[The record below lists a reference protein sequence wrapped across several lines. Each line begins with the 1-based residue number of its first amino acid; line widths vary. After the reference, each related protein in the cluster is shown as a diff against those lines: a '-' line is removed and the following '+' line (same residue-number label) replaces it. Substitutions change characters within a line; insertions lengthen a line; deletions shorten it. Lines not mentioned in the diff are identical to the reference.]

1 MNSSSNLK
9 ERFQDLSLK
18 LQKLDYKEDNV
29 LKRKLYA
36 ESELLRM
43 DIEQNTTFAQGVEGL
58 RIKNELGKSDFM
70 ICWMRSFD
78 YQQLALHS

>member
-1 MNSSSNLK
+1 MNSSSSLK

-58 RIKNELGKSDFM
+58 RIKNELGKYNETFN
-70 ICWMRSFD
+70 IIK
-78 YQQLALHS
+78 